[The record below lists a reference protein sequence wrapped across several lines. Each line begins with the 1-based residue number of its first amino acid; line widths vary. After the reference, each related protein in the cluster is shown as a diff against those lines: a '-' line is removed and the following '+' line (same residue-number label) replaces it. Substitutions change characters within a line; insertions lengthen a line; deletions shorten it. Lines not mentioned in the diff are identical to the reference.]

1 MAFMN
6 EQKFWELIESAWQT
20 VPLLDELRREAL
32 QTNQVDLFEGL
43 SFGLDDEVSEAIE
56 EKLRELSKDDLVRF
70 NHLME
75 EKLFRLDREEIH
87 RHTDGS
93 DEGFLACRG
102 FIVGMGERYY
112 HLVHTTPAKATADA
126 AAESIPFVGYRVY
139 QERFREEFPRESVY
153 PLESG
158 SNPDGWQD

>member
-1 MAFMN
+1 MN
-6 EQKFWELIESAWQT
+6 ELDFWKLIESAWAS

-32 QTNQVDLFEGL
+32 KTNKADLFEGL
-43 SFGLDDEVSEAIE
+43 SFGLDDEVSEAIAE
-56 EKLRELSKDDLVRF
+56 RLRELPREDLVQF

-93 DEGFLACRG
+93 DDGFLYCRG

-112 HLVHTTPAKATADA
+112 SLVNADPSKATPDVEA
-126 AAESIPFVGYRVY
+126 ASIPFVGYQVY
-139 QERFREEFPRESVY
+139 EDQCGEAFPRESVY
-153 PLESG
+153 PIASG
-158 SNPDGWQD
+158 SNPDGWRD